1 VEAKMDLKE
10 ILELERKHN
19 EQVREHKL
27 RVARHENKQAM
38 INLGVHIIS
47 EQMKVNTMALFAGLD
62 S

>member
-1 VEAKMDLKE
+1 MKLKE

-19 EQVREHKL
+19 EQMLDNKL
-27 RVARHENKQAM
+27 RVARYENKQAM

-47 EQMKVNTMALFAGLD
+47 EQMKANTMALFAGLD

>member
-1 VEAKMDLKE
+1 MDLKE

-19 EQVREHKL
+19 EQMLKHRLSVERY
-27 RVARHENKQAM
+27 ENQQAV

-47 EQMKVNTMALFAGLD
+47 EQMKASTMALFAGLD

>member
-1 VEAKMDLKE
+1 MNLQE

-19 EQVREHKL
+19 EQMLEHKL
-27 RVARHENKQAM
+27 SAARYENQQTV

-47 EQMKVNTMALFAGLD
+47 EQMKANTMALFAGLD